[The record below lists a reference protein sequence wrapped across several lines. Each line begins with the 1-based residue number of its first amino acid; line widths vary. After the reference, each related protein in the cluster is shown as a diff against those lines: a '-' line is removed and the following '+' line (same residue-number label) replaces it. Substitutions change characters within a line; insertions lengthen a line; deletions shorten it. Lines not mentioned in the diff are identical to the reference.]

1 MDTSTENKCIFFQLA
16 KLHQLA
22 NRFLGQKVS
31 VLGITPVQ
39 AMILGFL
46 GAEDGLTSADLGKR
60 IELDSAT
67 LTGLL
72 DRLEGA
78 EMIVR
83 QANPD
88 DRRSILIH
96 LTEKGRT
103 VATEAIRLIEEAN
116 REFLADLN
124 TEEEDGF
131 RAVIRKLRTRP

>member
-1 MDTSTENKCIFFQLA
+1 MDIHCIFFQLA

-60 IELDSAT
+60 TELDSAT